1 MTTIEL
7 NGINLDQK
15 IMELRDHVDYDLTLI
30 TDDRT
35 PGHRVKSAYEHLQKT
50 VNTIYKLADKMEINS
65 FEDKGDQCA
74 VISILDRL
82 KSSGIKLDGRE
93 IVRPMG
99 RPRKNPVLT
108 DDQGQEYFE
117 AVVTAQGT
125 TGRLYPPRDWIGHR
139 VRVTR
144 ID

>member
-1 MTTIEL
+1 METIEL

-50 VNTIYKLADKMEINS
+50 VNTIYKLADKMEVNS
-65 FEDKGDQCA
+65 FDDSA
-74 VISILDRL
+74 DRHAILSILDRL
-82 KSSGIKLDGRE
+82 KYAGIKMKGRE
-93 IVRPMG
+93 VLRPMG
-99 RPRKNPVLT
+99 RPRKNPVHV
-108 DDQGQEYFE
+108 DENGNEYFE

-144 ID
+144 MD

>member
-1 MTTIEL
+1 MT
-7 NGINLDQK
+7 
-15 IMELRDHVDYDLTLI
+15 
-30 TDDRT
+30 
-35 PGHRVKSAYEHLQKT
+35 S
-50 VNTIYKLADKMEINS
+50 DK
-65 FEDKGDQCA
+65 
-74 VISILDRL
+74 
-82 KSSGIKLDGRE
+82 
-93 IVRPMG
+93 PMG